1 VVAYFSCQIGLRK
14 KQCVL
19 LLNGVKCIIIKI
31 LLICRIVSN
40 LFEANTDFGEE
51 TLVQR
56 EFFTGRPFDKQFACR
71 FIVPNT
77 QEQSTIGKIYIE
89 RVVDSGTEP
98 LFDFIL
104 TKVSS

>member
-1 VVAYFSCQIGLRK
+1 M
-14 KQCVL
+14 
-19 LLNGVKCIIIKI
+19 
-31 LLICRIVSN
+31 
-40 LFEANTDFGEE
+40 FEANTDFGEE

-77 QEQSTIGKIYIE
+77 QELSTIGKIYIE

-104 TKVSS
+104 TKVSSQSIRFQVKSANVASSGSGSQQQEFYSLPES